1 MARYRQEPSS
11 RRAYSE
17 IVRGDGDGWVVSERG
32 THHWGLH
39 GAAGLLLRA
48 PWHDGSPAVLL
59 QHRAPWSHQGGTWG
73 LPGGALDSHEV
84 AEHAAVREAHEEAG
98 LSAEHITVRTTV
110 VTAEVSGMAGT
121 VWTYT
126 TVVADAA
133 ELLVTVA
140 NRESAELR
148 WVPEDQVADLPLHPA
163 FETSWARLRTLSGVP
178 DHDCRSDVPHTV
190 VIDGAAFAWC
200 PAR

>member
-1 MARYRQEPSS
+1 M
-11 RRAYSE
+11 
-17 IVRGDGDGWVVSERG
+17 VSDQG
-32 THHWGLH
+32 TLHWGVH

-48 PWHDGSPAVLL
+48 PWHDGAPAVLL
-59 QHRAPWSHQGGTWG
+59 QHRAAWSHHGDTWG
-73 LPGGALDSHEV
+73 LPGGALDSHEQ

-98 LSAEHITVRTTV
+98 LDAEHITVRTTV
-110 VTAEVSGMAGT
+110 VTAEVRGPDGP

-148 WVPEDQVADLPLHPA
+148 WVPEHRVHELPLHPSFA
-163 FETSWARLRTLSGVP
+163 ASWARLRTTADVP
-178 DHDCRSDVPHTV
+178 HHDCAVARPHTV
-190 VIDGAAFAWC
+190 VVAGETFGWC
-200 PAR
+200 RG